1 MNSQLQT
8 PVADETQHTEEM
20 RITQPQQILLV
31 HPDERNRY
39 LIKRALAE
47 RGFTKI
53 VESAGDHHCINLLN
67 EYAFDVVVVNVD
79 LGDLDAWR
87 LTRLI
92 RSGVVS
98 TQMNTPVFI
107 VSETFSEQ
115 IALATAKEFEVNA
128 FIPLDQA
135 HTVPRAIEK
144 MFKEDRIEPPR
155 SSILIVE
162 DYADTAKLVERV
174 LKNRFHIETATDGE
188 AGLAAW
194 MERRHEIVLL
204 DLMLPKISGEEVLTE
219 ILKVKPSQSVVMM
232 TAFGSAEKAG
242 SLIAAGA
249 VDFISKPFR
258 AEQLRHVCN
267 IAAHREDYI
276 TSNQQFEER
285 QHELATEKER
295 ALVTLNSIG
304 DGVITTDSSAR
315 VVYMNPVAEH
325 LTGWLENEAQ
335 GRKISEVFKT
345 YHEYSR
351 VPAVSPL
358 ERCLEEQRPIHT
370 KTNILMRSKQGLEMV
385 IEVSAAPIKGSG
397 NTINGAVTVFKDS
410 TAARNLEKQLTYHA
424 SHDPLTGLK
433 NRQVFDQEVKLALDD
448 CISAQVEHAL
458 CNIDVNE
465 FKMINESQGSE
476 AGDKLLQEVAK
487 VLIQKVRAPSDAIA
501 RISGHEFAVL
511 LRYCPLDAASRI
523 SENIASAFDEYQF
536 EWEKTKFPISVSI
549 GLSQID
555 QDSTDLQDIFASARA
570 ACLNAQGGG
579 GKRVHVYTSGD
590 DEALRARSEV
600 QLASEIVQAER
611 ENRFTLFCQ
620 PIKSLADPDEIS
632 YEILIRMHGEN
643 NEIVSPANFL
653 PAAERYNLIPQ
664 IDRWVVHTAFEWL
677 QSNRDK
683 LDRISHCAVNL
694 SGMSLSDEGF
704 YAYIRNAFEEF
715 DVPASKIC
723 FEITETAAVTNFAV
737 AGSFI
742 EAIRGLGCKFA
753 LDDFGTGMS
762 SFAYLKKLPVDYLKI
777 DGMFVKDILTDPI
790 DLAMVRSIND
800 IGHVSGL
807 KTIAEFVENQEIEDK
822 LREIGVDYVQ
832 GYGISKPMPI
842 DDMKF

>member
-1 MNSQLQT
+1 MSQT
-8 PVADETQHTEEM
+8 
-20 RITQPQQILLV
+20 QQILLI

-47 RGFTKI
+47 RGFSKI
-53 VESAGDHHCINLLN
+53 FESAGDHHCINLLN
-67 EYAFDVVVVNVD
+67 EYAFDVVVTNVE
-79 LGDLDAWR
+79 LGELDAWR

-92 RSGVVS
+92 RSGVLTS
-98 TQMNTPVFI
+98 KQNTPVFI

-135 HTVPRAIEK
+135 HTLPRAIEK
-144 MFKEDRIEPPR
+144 MFQEERIEPPK

-162 DYADTAKLVERV
+162 DYADTTKLVERV
-174 LKNRFHIETATDGE
+174 LKNRFHIESATDGE
-188 AGLAAW
+188 AGLNAW
-194 MERRHEIVLL
+194 KERQHEIVLL
-204 DLMLPKISGEEVLTE
+204 DLMLPKMSGEEVLQE
-219 ILKVKPSQSVVMM
+219 ILKIKPTQSVVMM

-242 SLIAAGA
+242 SLISAGA

-276 TSNQQFEER
+276 ASNLQFQER
-285 QHELATEKER
+285 QKELASEKER
-295 ALVTLNSIG
+295 ALVTLHAIG
-304 DGVITTDSSAR
+304 DGVITTDAQAR
-315 VVYMNPVAEH
+315 VVYMNPVAEQ
-325 LTGWLENEAQ
+325 LTGWMDNEAE
-335 GRKISEVFKT
+335 GKRLNEIFRT

-358 ERCLEEQRPIHT
+358 ERCLEEQRPIQT
-370 KTNILMRSKQGLEMV
+370 KSNILLRSKQGLEMI
-385 IEVSAAPIKGSG
+385 IEVSASPIKDAGKGIS
-397 NTINGAVTVFKDS
+397 GAVMVFKDS

-433 NRQVFDQEVKLALDD
+433 NRQVFDQEIKLAIDD
-448 CISAQVEHAL
+448 CINSQVEHAL
-458 CNIDVNE
+458 CFIDVNE
-465 FKMINESQGSE
+465 FKMINESQGSH
-476 AGDKLLQEVAK
+476 AGDKLLQDTAK
-487 VLIQKVRAPSDAIA
+487 ILTQKVRAPSDAIA
-501 RISGHEFAVL
+501 RVSGHEFAVL
-511 LRYCPLDAASRI
+511 LRYCPIDAAQRI
-523 SENIASAFDEYQF
+523 CENIASAFESFTF
-536 EWEKTKFPISVSI
+536 EWERNKFQVSVSI
-549 GLSQID
+549 GLTQIN
-555 QDSTDLQDIFASARA
+555 QDNNDLQDIFTSAKA
-570 ACLNAQGGG
+570 ACLNAQSSGGN
-579 GKRVHVYTSGD
+579 RVHVYTAGEN
-590 DEALRARSEV
+590 EALRLRNEV

-620 PIKSLADPDEIS
+620 PIKSLANDQEHS

-643 NEIVSPANFL
+643 GEIVSPANFL

-677 QSNRDK
+677 HNNPDK
-683 LDRISHCAVNL
+683 AERITHCAVNL
-694 SGMSLSDEGF
+694 SGLSLSDEDF
-704 YAYIRNAFEEF
+704 YDYIREAFEKF
-715 DVPASKIC
+715 DVPASRIC
-723 FEITETAAVTNFAV
+723 FEITETAAVKNFAV

-742 EAIRGLGCKFA
+742 EAIRDLGCKFA

-777 DGMFVKDILTDPI
+777 DGMFIKDILNDPI

-807 KTIAEFVENQEIEDK
+807 KTIAEFVENQEVEDK

-832 GYGISKPMPI
+832 GYGISKPVPI
-842 DDMKF
+842 EEMAF

>member
-1 MNSQLQT
+1 MSQ
-8 PVADETQHTEEM
+8 TQ
-20 RITQPQQILLV
+20 QVLLA

-39 LIKRALAE
+39 IIKRALNE
-47 RGFTKI
+47 RGFDKI
-53 VESAGDHHCINLLN
+53 VESSGDHHSISLLN
-67 EYAFDVVVVNVD
+67 DYSFDVVVVNVD

-92 RSGVVS
+92 RSGVL
-98 TQMNTPVFI
+98 TTKENTPVLI

-128 FIPLDQA
+128 FITMDQA

-144 MFKEDRIEPPR
+144 MFAEGKVEPPK

-174 LKNRFHIETATDGE
+174 LKNRFHIETTTDGE
-188 AGLAAW
+188 AGLNAW
-194 MERRHEIVLL
+194 LERRHEIVLL
-204 DLMLPKISGEEVLTE
+204 DLMLPKMSGEEVLKE
-219 ILKVKPSQSVVMM
+219 ILSHKPTQSVVMM

-276 TSNQQFEER
+276 TSNLQFEAR
-285 QHELATEKER
+285 QQELASEKER

-304 DGVITTDSSAR
+304 DGVITTDSDAK
-315 VVYMNPVAEH
+315 VVYLNPVAET
-325 LTGWLENEAQ
+325 LTGWLESEAA
-335 GRKISEVFKT
+335 GKNLSEIFRT
-345 YHEYSR
+345 FHEYSR

-358 ERCLEEQRPIHT
+358 ERCLEEQRSIHT
-370 KTNILMRSKQGLEMV
+370 KSNLLLRSKQGIEMI
-385 IEVSAAPIKGSG
+385 IEVSASPIKDAG
-397 NTINGAVTVFKDS
+397 NGINGAVMVFKDS

-448 CISAQVEHAL
+448 CINSQVEHAV
-458 CNIDVNE
+458 CYIDVNE
-465 FKMINESQGSE
+465 FKMINESQGNH
-476 AGDKLLQEVAK
+476 AGDKLLQDVAK
-487 VLIQKVRAPSDAIA
+487 LLTQKVRAPSDAIA

-511 LRYCPLDAASRI
+511 LRYCPIDAATRI
-523 SENIASAFDEYQF
+523 CENIANAFESFTFDWQDN
-536 EWEKTKFPISVSI
+536 KFQVSVAI
-549 GLSQID
+549 GVTQVN
-555 QDSTDLQDIFASARA
+555 QDRNELQDIFASARV
-570 ACLNAQGGG
+570 ACLNAQGTGG
-579 GKRVHVYTSGD
+579 NKVHVYTSSD
-590 DEALRARSEV
+590 DEVLRLRSEV

-620 PIKSLADPDEIS
+620 PIKSLANPEEFS

-643 NEIVSPANFL
+643 GEIVSPAHFL

-677 QSNRDK
+677 HNNRDK
-683 LDRISHCAVNL
+683 LERITHCAVNL
-694 SGMSLSDEGF
+694 SGTSLSDDDF
-704 YAYIRNAFEEF
+704 YDYIRAAFEEF
-715 DVPASKIC
+715 DVPAEKVC

-737 AGSFI
+737 AGAFI
-742 EAIRGLGCKFA
+742 AAIRELGCKFA

-777 DGMFVKDILTDPI
+777 DGMFIKDICTDPI

-832 GYGISKPMPI
+832 GYGISRPMPI
-842 DDMKF
+842 DEMKF